1 MNESE
6 NLEPGAGEAENVKAT
21 TVGGQAAAPDTSI
34 IGDLKELETMTFGTR
49 WTPNENAPSGDRP
62 PRRPFNKGPRR
73 GNFSG
78 PRDRNSFQRPRND
91 SNAERSDTPRTE
103 RPPRRE
109 GEFRDRKFSKEGGF
123 RGGPRRFQERRIVPP
138 PFEVQF
144 YQEDQSFDLLLEEMR
159 KSGKTYELFT
169 VAKLILQ
176 KPERF
181 VVTIRRKPDAEG
193 VIAPLYLS
201 LLDDLPFESE
211 REAMMYIVDH
221 HVAEFFDIQE
231 EEVEPPKGSFTCV
244 HRCGITG
251 QLLSAPNYHR
261 YKTILRD
268 HFNSKIHSMS
278 FERFLTKIETTKDE
292 ADIQQWVESMRHKV
306 TYTPKALDESITDL
320 APIETLEGVRNYLL
334 KYYRDRILRDVT
346 TVRILGTA
354 CASLPSVPLL
364 RAINFYLTRQR
375 QFPLDTANNLRN
387 RFRRAGFGIYRKG
400 KNGISYVCA
409 MKRKF
414 RTDEDVFTPTIHA
427 LITFLEPLEKID
439 LAKIQH
445 GYIEANQLAESEV
458 LEGLNW
464 LIHEGYVV
472 AYENGELFLNPK
484 LPAPKPKEEA
494 PVIALEMRETAIEQ
508 RTDGTLTVS
517 QETTLLIPE
526 QEVKLDLL
534 GEIPEENPQKE

>member
-1 MNESE
+1 MNDSE
-6 NLEPGAGEAENVKAT
+6 NVEPEGNGEEMLKT
-21 TVGGQAAAPDTSI
+21 TTIGGQVTAPDTSI

-49 WTPNENAPSGDRP
+49 WTPNENAEDRP
-62 PRRPFNKGPRR
+62 SRRPFNRGPRR

-78 PRDRNSFQRPRND
+78 PRERFSRPRP
-91 SNAERSDTPRTE
+91 DTNGETPHTE
-103 RPPRRE
+103 RPPRGE
-109 GEFRDRKFSKEGGF
+109 GGPRRFSKEGGF
-123 RGGPRRFQERRIVPP
+123 RNGPRRFQERRIVPP
-138 PFEVQF
+138 PFDVQF

-159 KSGKTYELFT
+159 KNGKTYELFT

-181 VVTIRRKPDAEG
+181 AVTIRRKPDAEG

-221 HVAEFFDIQE
+221 HVGEFFDVQE
-231 EEVEPPKGSFTCV
+231 EEVEAPKGSFTCV

-261 YKTILRD
+261 YKAILRD
-268 HFNSKIHSMS
+268 HFNSKIHSIP

-292 ADIQQWVESMRHKV
+292 ADIQQWIESMRHKV
-306 TYTPKALDESITDL
+306 TYTPKPLDESVTDL
-320 APIETLEGVRNYLL
+320 EPIETLEGVRNYLL
-334 KYYRDRILRDVT
+334 KYYRDRILRDVP

-354 CASLPSVPLL
+354 CESLPSVPLA
-364 RAINFYLTRQR
+364 RAIRFYLAKQR

-414 RTDEDVFTPTIHA
+414 RTDEDVFTPNIHA
-427 LITFLEPLEKID
+427 LIAFLEPLEKID
-439 LAKIQH
+439 LATIQH
-445 GYIEANQLAESEV
+445 GYIEENQLVESEV

-484 LPAPKPKEEA
+484 LPTPKKPEE
-494 PVIALEMRETAIEQ
+494 PSVIALEMKETAIEQ
-508 RTDGTLTVS
+508 RTDGTLTVTS
-517 QETTLLIPE
+517 ETSLLIPE
-526 QEVKLDLL
+526 QEVKL
-534 GEIPEENPQKE
+534 EIPEDNPPQE